1 MKVGSER
8 TISKGPKPCWEF
20 KDTTRQETRAVR
32 RGTRGGRVEEEGMVE
47 EEKSAR
53 WRTCA
58 GLYNSRHKGHGST
71 QNPHPP
77 WQICCT
83 SLLSLISVRYGLV
96 QIEAGSPRPPVVIT
110 TVHFEIRRRR
120 PCGSLTL
127 KGRTLHPAEESKLF
141 FLRGGSRKFDVATV
155 ACVSSEKVL
164 ARVRA
169 HDCVETS
176 G

>member
-83 SLLSLISVRYGLV
+83 SLLSLISVRYGPV
-96 QIEAGSPRPPVVIT
+96 QIRQAVLVRQ
-110 TVHFEIRRRR
+110 
-120 PCGSLTL
+120 SLLQQSTL
-127 KGRTLHPAEESKLF
+127 KS
-141 FLRGGSRKFDVATV
+141 VAV
-155 ACVSSEKVL
+155 DPVD
-164 ARVRA
+164 
-169 HDCVETS
+169 H
-176 G
+176 